1 MLSRTLMIDQQQVY
15 EALLTLARERA
26 IVYVPRR
33 STPYILYTTSRELP
47 RYVELPLAVYEHQRA
62 RMEARIEAV
71 KRYVFSRTDCRQ
83 AVMLEY
89 FGQKDAEDC
98 GRCDVCRSRAVS
110 ARPVSEIEAKIIEM
124 VGVQRSMPASVIC
137 RWTGGDADEV
147 MAVIRSLADRGR
159 LRLSG
164 VMVSAVD

>member
-1 MLSRTLMIDQQQVY
+1 
-15 EALLTLARERA
+15 
-26 IVYVPRR
+26 
-33 STPYILYTTSRELP
+33 
-47 RYVELPLAVYEHQRA
+47 
-62 RMEARIEAV
+62 MEARLEAV

-83 AVMLEY
+83 AMMLEY

-110 ARPVSEIEAKIIEM
+110 ARPVSEIEAKILEM

-137 RWTGGDADEV
+137 RWTGGDSDEV

-164 VMVSAVD
+164 VMVSAAD